1 MAGIGPAPVFS
12 RSLPPMNRME
22 GKAIPD
28 MKGLESGLYRK
39 TRIAPTPSGFLHL
52 GNVLS
57 FALTAILAERYGA
70 RILLRI
76 DDLDRQRVRP
86 EYILDIF
93 DTLSFLG
100 IPWQEGPRNAGQ
112 FAAEYAQLQR
122 MPLYHLALQQL
133 RNGGYLFACNCS
145 RSDILKTGGIYTGT
159 CCDKHL
165 DWDTPGVSWRMDTRR
180 SLPLTLHQFGAAQ
193 EVSLPGEQQFFV
205 VRKKDGDP
213 AYQLASVI
221 DDLHFGVDLIVRGN
235 DLYPSTLAQL
245 YLARMLGN
253 DTFGHVLFYHHPLLT
268 LPDGVKLSKS
278 AGATSVQYLRRQGM
292 SRSEIF
298 TLIGDQLGIRGVVS
312 HWQDLASLLPV

>member
-1 MAGIGPAPVFS
+1 MESKDAPEHTAGRDRGSF
-12 RSLPPMNRME
+12 
-22 GKAIPD
+22 
-28 MKGLESGLYRK
+28 YRK

-57 FALTAILAERYGA
+57 FSLTAILAERYSA
-70 RILLRI
+70 HILLRI
-76 DDLDRQRVRP
+76 DDLDRQRARP
-86 EYILDIF
+86 EYIRDIF
-93 DTLSFLG
+93 DTLGFLG
-100 IPWQEGPRNAGQ
+100 IPWQEGPRDAGR
-112 FAAEYAQLQR
+112 FAAEYAQQHR

-133 RNGGYLFACNCS
+133 RDGGHLFACNCS
-145 RSDILKTGGIYTGT
+145 RSDILKTGGIYPGT

-180 SLPLTLHQFGAAQ
+180 SLPLTLHQLAGAQ
-193 EVSLPGEQQFFV
+193 EVWLPEEQQFFV

-221 DDLHFGVDLIVRGN
+221 DDLHFGIDLIVRGN

-253 DTFGHVLFYHHPLLT
+253 DTFGHTLFCHHPLLT

-278 AGATSVQYLRRQGM
+278 AGATSVQYLRRQGK
-292 SRSEIF
+292 SRAEIF
-298 TLIGDQLGIRGVVS
+298 ALIGEQLGIPGAAG
-312 HWQDLASLLPV
+312 HWRDLEPLLLV